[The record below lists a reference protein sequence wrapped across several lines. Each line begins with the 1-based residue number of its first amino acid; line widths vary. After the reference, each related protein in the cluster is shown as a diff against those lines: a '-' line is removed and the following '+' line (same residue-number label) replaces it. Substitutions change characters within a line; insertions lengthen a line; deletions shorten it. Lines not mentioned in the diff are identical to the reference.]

1 MHWLSGV
8 TDPGSPASPWSG
20 APTAKERNALQREVV
35 ALLDELAPEK
45 VLTRGDPL
53 RLAVEQHRTPTG
65 CVLQAPSA
73 ALTVSWFGPAGGD
86 KSLGQL
92 RIIVWQGTVS
102 RRGSPAKK
110 QGATVVREL
119 VFHPIERPTTEKTW
133 RDEQGQEYDTAALAA
148 LCLTLL
154 KEQTDRA

>member
-1 MHWLSGV
+1 M
-8 TDPGSPASPWSG
+8 
-20 APTAKERNALQREVV
+20 
-35 ALLDELAPEK
+35 
-45 VLTRGDPL
+45 LTRGDPL

-65 CVLQAPSA
+65 CVLQAPNA

-86 KSLGQL
+86 KSLGQM

-119 VFHPIERPTTEKTW
+119 VFHPIERPTSEKVW
-133 RDEQGQEYDTAALAA
+133 RDEQGQEYDTASLAA
-148 LCLTLL
+148 ACLTLL